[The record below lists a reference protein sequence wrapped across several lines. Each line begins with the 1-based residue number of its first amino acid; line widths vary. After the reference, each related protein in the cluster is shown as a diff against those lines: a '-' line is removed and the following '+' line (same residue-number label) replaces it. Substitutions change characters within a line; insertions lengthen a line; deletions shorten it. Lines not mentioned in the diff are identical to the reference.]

1 MRKRYNMRVNDA
13 DRELAAKTVRNFNA
27 RLSYAIK
34 TSNPVDARYMPERMN
49 VQKLFDS
56 VETRQDFQRA
66 IKKME
71 RFTKKTAEVKTTKGG
86 ARATAWALSEAKRED
101 RRIVREN
108 RKRKEEIEKQPP
120 KVGGKQIGTFRPLT
134 GEAKDVLRT
143 TERKFDNMNQKRL
156 DRAFR
161 TIDRMIDA
169 SKKDEALEQMR
180 ENYLKGLGEAGF
192 LDADPD
198 LEKLIRAVD
207 LETFYETQQIDDT
220 ATFQW
225 YRDPQG
231 FQVRLEYMKRSWAA
245 AAEGKK

>member
-27 RLSYAIK
+27 RLNYATK
-34 TSNPVDARYMPERMN
+34 TASPEDARYMPERMN

-86 ARATAWALSEAKRED
+86 AKATAWALSEAKRED

-108 RKRKEEIEKQPP
+108 RKRKEEIENKPP
-120 KVGGKQIGTFRPLT
+120 MIGGEVIGKFRPLS

-143 TERKFDNMNQKRL
+143 QERNFNNMNQKRL

-169 SKKDEALEQMR
+169 SKKKEDLEQMR
-180 ENYLKGLGEAGF
+180 ENYLKGLGNAGY
-192 LDADPD
+192 LDADPE
-198 LEKLIRAVD
+198 LEKLIRSVD
-207 LETFYETQQIDDT
+207 LETFYETQQIDES
-220 ATFQW
+220 ATFLW
-225 YRDPQG
+225 YKDPAG
-231 FQVRLEYMKRSWAA
+231 FEACLINMRQSWTA
-245 AAEGKK
+245 AAEGEK